1 MGIFDG
7 AEDGMLL
14 GTPEGIRLGIM
25 EGIQLGIMVGAEVGA
40 GGSTDR
46 VNLIHINKMKNAAQK
61 VNRIENPILAYL

>member
-25 EGIQLGIMVGAEVGA
+25 VGAEVGS

-46 VNLIHINKMKNAAQK
+46 VNLIHINKMRNAAQK

>member
-25 EGIQLGIMVGAEVGA
+25 EGIQLGIMVGAEVGGESA
-40 GGSTDR
+40 DR

>member
-25 EGIQLGIMVGAEVGA
+25 VGAEVGGESA
-40 GGSTDR
+40 DR